1 MSQVPLKIS
10 YLSQQSDPCIVFKVS
25 VSEGVLGYWVSAS
38 LMMADC
44 RSATLSRMPVISIS

>member
-25 VSEGVLGYWVSAS
+25 VSQGVLGYWVSAL

-44 RSATLSRMPVISIS
+44 RLASLSGMPVISIN